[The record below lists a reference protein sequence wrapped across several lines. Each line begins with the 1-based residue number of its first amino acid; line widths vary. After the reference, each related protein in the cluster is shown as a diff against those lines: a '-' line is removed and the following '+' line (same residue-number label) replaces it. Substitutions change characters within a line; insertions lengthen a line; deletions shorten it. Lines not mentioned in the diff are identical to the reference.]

1 MPKTSTR
8 RTSRLTTPVMITFV
22 VVAVL
27 LLGLTVTSV
36 VKAMTRGD
44 DPVIVNEVLTGQSME
59 VNRTTGRDVIRFQ
72 SVRSPLPPDEDVED
86 TLDTCMS
93 AQAREHLDSLAGEGT
108 SLDVEIEA
116 YANAPNGELWAEIYS
131 GGDDLAL
138 EMVEAGYAVVDPASV
153 DDPQQLDAL
162 LAAQEKAR
170 HDGVGIFSQEA
181 DCTLP
186 SQVQPVLDM
195 LEDLP
200 SSPTAN
206 DVTEL
211 TAYLGEM
218 NRIRSD
224 AQQAVAMLSAI
235 PDADNDDSVAAL
247 AWGDAKQD
255 YIDTIETRLD
265 DIRGLIEDAQDK
277 RADLQGSD
285 VPEREPEPESDSEE
299 TSPEPEPEP
308 TESPAEEQT
317 ATEPEPT
324 VTESAPPAPEQA
336 PVEQAA
342 VEPAGEEPEAG
353 SVTQPTPEES
363 AQPQGHIGSTEQDP
377 GTAQ

>member
-1 MPKTSTR
+1 
-8 RTSRLTTPVMITFV
+8 MITFV
-22 VVAVL
+22 VVAAL
-27 LLGLTVTSV
+27 LLGLTITSV

-59 VNRTTGRDVIRFQ
+59 VNRTTGLDVIRFQ

-138 EMVEAGYAVVDPASV
+138 QMVEAGYAVVDPESV

-195 LEDLP
+195 IEDLP

-235 PDADNDDSVAAL
+235 PDTDNDDSVAAL

-255 YIDTIETRLD
+255 YFDTIVSRLE

-285 VPEREPEPESDSEE
+285 APNANPNQ
-299 TSPEPEPEP
+299 SPNRK
-308 TESPAEEQT
+308 T
-317 ATEPEPT
+317 
-324 VTESAPPAPEQA
+324 
-336 PVEQAA
+336 PVQN
-342 VEPAGEEPEAG
+342 PSRNRP
-353 SVTQPTPEES
+353 SLRLKSKRRPNQNRRLPNQHRQRQNRPRLNKQRPNPRS
-363 AQPQGHIGSTEQDP
+363 KSLKLYP
-377 GTAQ
+377 